1 VAGVS
6 WWGFGIDGLLGE
18 RIVTVVVVVV
28 VVVGGIDVPFPRST

>member
-1 VAGVS
+1 MAGVS

-28 VVVGGIDVPFPRST
+28 VVGGIDVPFPRPT